1 MSFAIRQINLQFT
14 TVNGKTLDL
23 QGLRCSA
30 IITNPGGNSAYGTL
44 QLKVYG
50 MTLAQMNEYS
60 STGANMVG
68 VQNTTVVVSAGNQGD
83 AALQQVFS
91 GTIISSF
98 IDFASVPD
106 VAFNCSA
113 VTGYFAKGNTI
124 ASNSFQGSHNAEDII
139 QALAL
144 TNGFKF
150 VNGTGS
156 NKAHAVLQ
164 NQNVYGSAV
173 DQMQTV
179 ANNAA
184 FPLKIENNT
193 VYIWANNG
201 NVDNVVVDV
210 SPETG
215 MVGYPSYWMS
225 GFTVKSEFKPLI
237 ANGRTVNLTSS
248 IPKAN
253 GQFPVHTCTHEISTL
268 TPDGPWF
275 TTSQLNLSIHV
286 APN

>member
-1 MSFAIRQINLQFT
+1 MSFAVRQINLQFT
-14 TVNGKTLDL
+14 SNGKTLSL
-23 QGLRCSA
+23 KGLRCIA
-30 IITNPGGNSAYGTL
+30 NITNPGGNSAYGSL
-44 QLKVYG
+44 QLKVFG

-60 STGANMVG
+60 TIGSNMVAA
-68 VQNTTVVVSAGNQGD
+68 QNTSVVVDAGNESD
-83 AALQQVFS
+83 VALQQVFS

-106 VAFNCSA
+106 VSFNCSA
-113 VTGYFAKGNTI
+113 VTGYFAKANTI
-124 ASNSFQGSHNAEDII
+124 SSNSFNGSHNAEDII

-150 VNGTGS
+150 QKNG
-156 NKAHAVLQ
+156 AHAVLQ

-173 DQMQTV
+173 DQMQTI

-184 FPLKIENNT
+184 IPLKIENNT

-201 NVDNVVVDV
+201 NVDNVIIEV
-210 SPETG
+210 SPTTG
-215 MVGYPSYWMS
+215 LVGYPSYWMG

-237 ANGRTVNLTSS
+237 ANGRTIKLTSS

-253 GQFPVHTCTHEISTL
+253 GLFPIHSCTHDISTL
-268 TPDGPWF
+268 TPDGAWF
-275 TTSQLNLSIHV
+275 TTSQLNPSIYV